1 MFKIFF
7 ADIDFE
13 KSINM
18 NVNRGIACRQVG
30 QWKLVHLKHLLI
42 QMKIY
47 LRQLVVGY
55 SCVLIEM
62 RR

>member
-18 NVNRGIACRQVG
+18 NVNQGIACRQAG
-30 QWKLVHLKHLLI
+30 Q
-42 QMKIY
+42 
-47 LRQLVVGY
+47 
-55 SCVLIEM
+55 
-62 RR
+62 

>member
-18 NVNRGIACRQVG
+18 NVNRGIACRQAG
-30 QWKLVHLKHLLI
+30 Q
-42 QMKIY
+42 
-47 LRQLVVGY
+47 
-55 SCVLIEM
+55 
-62 RR
+62 